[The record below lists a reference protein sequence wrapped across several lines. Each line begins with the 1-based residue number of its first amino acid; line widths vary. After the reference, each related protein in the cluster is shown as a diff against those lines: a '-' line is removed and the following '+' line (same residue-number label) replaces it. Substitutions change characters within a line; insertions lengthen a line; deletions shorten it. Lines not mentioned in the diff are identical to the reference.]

1 MATLSC
7 PIRAG
12 IVTELSQIIGGETG
26 GELLYLEG
34 GFVSL
39 TLPQEIRSPSV
50 WQMIPSLDTLVQGL
64 AVVFTEPSFQ
74 TQREILLGWLMCV
87 GQRTEYRVF
96 QTIHA
101 SAVVSR

>member
-1 MATLSC
+1 M
-7 PIRAG
+7 
-12 IVTELSQIIGGETG
+12 
-26 GELLYLEG
+26 
-34 GFVSL
+34 
-39 TLPQEIRSPSV
+39 

-96 QTIHA
+96 QTIEPSLGFDHSQRHPFDRFYNFFSR
-101 SAVVSR
+101 SAWTVGTLAYHLALEVVLIPVSGQ